1 MKIILAILLFII
13 TFFAFAY
20 IADVVVIDKDYAI
33 DVYLQSFVEAHRSP
47 AATWFFNGITFLGS
61 HLFLI
66 PAYLILIAN
75 SFNKKRK
82 REALNIAAVGLSSTA
97 VLFLVKGIFKRHR
110 PGNPFIHAAKGFS
123 FPSGHS
129 FSSFTFYGV
138 IIYLIWI
145 GRMQQWGKIV
155 LTVLLILLACIIAYS
170 RVYLRVH
177 YPSDAIDG
185 FCLSIVWLILSFA
198 VLTRTHFF
206 KNS

>member
-13 TFFAFAY
+13 TFFSFAY

-33 DVYLQSFVEAHRSP
+33 DKCLQSFVDVHRSP
-47 AATWFFNGITFLGS
+47 AATSFFYGITFGGS
-61 HLFLI
+61 PLFLI
-66 PAYLILIAN
+66 PAYLILIAIYV
-75 SFNKKRK
+75 SKKRK
-82 REALNIAAVGLSSTA
+82 RTAINIAIVGLSSTA
-97 VLFLVKGIFKRHR
+97 ILFLLKEIFKRHR
-110 PGNPFIHAAKGFS
+110 PYNPLIQAVNSFS

-138 IIYLIWI
+138 IIYLIWK
-145 GRMQQWGKIV
+145 GRMQQWKKIV
-155 LTVLLILLACIIAYS
+155 ITALLILLAATIAYS

-177 YPSDAIDG
+177 YPSDVIAG

-198 VLTRTHFF
+198 VLTRRRLF

>member
-1 MKIILAILLFII
+1 MKIIIAILLFIL

-20 IADVVVIDKDYAI
+20 IADVVVINKDYAI
-33 DVYLQSFVEAHRSP
+33 DVSLQSFVDAHESP
-47 AATWFFNGITFLGS
+47 AATRFFNGITFLGS

-66 PAYLILIAN
+66 PAYLILIAIYL
-75 SFNKKRK
+75 NKKRK
-82 REALNIAAVGLSSTA
+82 RAALNITAVGLSSTA
-97 VLFLVKGIFKRHR
+97 ILFLLKEIFKRHR
-110 PGNPFIHAAKGFS
+110 PDNPLIQGVNGFS

-138 IIYLIWI
+138 IIYLIWR
-145 GRMQQWGKIV
+145 GEMQQWKKMV
-155 LTVLLILLACIIAYS
+155 LTVLLILLASIIAYS

-177 YPSDAIDG
+177 YPSDIIAG

-198 VLTRTHFF
+198 VLTRTPLF

>member
-1 MKIILAILLFII
+1 MKIILVILLFII
-13 TFFAFAY
+13 TFFAFVY

-47 AATWFFNGITFLGS
+47 AAKWFFNGITFLGS
-61 HLFLI
+61 HFFLF
-66 PAYLILIAN
+66 PAYLILIAI

-97 VLFLVKGIFKRHR
+97 FLFLLKEIFKRHR
-110 PGNPFIHAAKGFS
+110 PDNPLIHAVKGFS

-129 FSSFTFYGV
+129 FASFTFYG
-138 IIYLIWI
+138 IIVYLIWR
-145 GRMQQWGKIV
+145 GGMQQWKKIV
-155 LTVLLILLACIIAYS
+155 LTVFLILLASIIAYS

-177 YPSDAIDG
+177 YPSDIIAG
-185 FCLSIVWLILSFA
+185 FCLSIVWLILSFV
-198 VLTRTHFF
+198 VLNRTHFF